1 MYTVTW
7 CHESIFQLIKLQ
19 ILDSEVIINSN
30 LYYDEYYT
38 IYNQSTCMITCLS
51 IRANQWNT

>member
-19 ILDSEVIINSN
+19 NLDSEVIINSN

-51 IRANQWNT
+51 IRANQ